1 MGRYITTTGTASPVT
16 RIISTTYTAEAS
28 DRLLVD
34 TTGGAFTITLPS
46 TPLEGD
52 QIQFI
57 DVEGNFETANLTVAR
72 NGNLI
77 NGDASNLTA
86 DVNGALIT
94 LLYTGVTYGW
104 VITST

>member
-1 MGRYITTTGTASPVT
+1 MGRFITTTGTASPVT
-16 RIISTTYTAEAS
+16 RIIDTAYTAAAS

-34 TTGGAFTITLPS
+34 TTGGVLTITLPLA
-46 TPLEGD
+46 PIEGD

-57 DVEGNFETANLTVAR
+57 DVESNFETDNLTIAR
-72 NGNLI
+72 NSKLI
-77 NGDASNLTA
+77 NGAAENLIA

-94 LLYTGVTYGW
+94 LLYTGETYGW

>member
-1 MGRYITTTGTASPVT
+1 MGRYISTTGTASPVT
-16 RIISTTYTAEAS
+16 RQISTTYNAEVN

-34 TTGGAFTITLPS
+34 TVSGAFTITLPAS
-46 TPLEGD
+46 PIVGD

-57 DVEGNFETANLTVAR
+57 DVTSNFGTANLTIAR
-72 NGNLI
+72 NGQLI
-77 NGDASNLTA
+77 NGAADNLTA

-94 LLYTGVTYGW
+94 LLYTGTTYGW